1 MKSYTIHLIRNALT
15 DENLEGRY
23 IGHTDVEL
31 GEEGRAQLLQ
41 MRDELIYPPVEAL
54 FTSPLK
60 RCTETAKILYPDN
73 KPIVI
78 DGFIEYNFGEFE
90 NKTAEELKEH
100 PVFPKWLA
108 GEKGVEPPF
117 GESNEKFEKRVRSTF
132 EKVAEGLMKTGTT
145 SAAIVTHGGVIM
157 TLLAA
162 FGIPEASMH
171 EWLMPSGCG
180 YTVRITP
187 SLWSRGQKME
197 VFEELPIVP
206 GAYSEPD
213 IFDGFNVE
221 DFLYD

>member
-23 IGHTDVEL
+23 IGHTDVDL

-41 MRDELIYPPVEAL
+41 MKDELIYPPVEAL

-73 KPIVI
+73 NPIVI

-132 EKVAEGLMKTGTT
+132 EKVAEGLMKTGIT

-157 TLLAA
+157 SILSAY
-162 FGIPEASMH
+162 GIPELPMH
-171 EWLMPSGCG
+171 EWITPSGCG
-180 YTVRITP
+180 FTIKINP
-187 SLWSRGQKME
+187 SLWMRAQKFE
-197 VFEELPIVP
+197 VFSEFPYERENLP
-206 GAYSEPD
+206 D
-213 IFDGFNVE
+213 
-221 DFLYD
+221 